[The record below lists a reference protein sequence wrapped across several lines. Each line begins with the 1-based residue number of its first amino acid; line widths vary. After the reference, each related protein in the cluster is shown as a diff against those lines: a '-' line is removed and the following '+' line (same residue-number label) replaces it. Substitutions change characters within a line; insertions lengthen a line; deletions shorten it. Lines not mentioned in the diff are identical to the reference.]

1 MTTFL
6 FQSKQ
11 RCGMRIM
18 FYLPHLVDVSLPLLA
33 SINASPLFTYLL
45 ATARQSEARW
55 ASWRQWCQT
64 ARNCHS
70 HSSVPVVRVSRAN
83 TNCLFMF
90 FLSFFFLLVFPL
102 PFVFITPKW
111 QQQRQQINL
120 RLILVSG
127 KTKEFL
133 FSPSDSA
140 GDIALTVFENWPDG
154 KFVYTYFPVF
164 FLSLFMNANRII
176 IG

>member
-1 MTTFL
+1 
-6 FQSKQ
+6 
-11 RCGMRIM
+11 M

-33 SINASPLFTYLL
+33 STNASPLFTYLL
-45 ATARQSEARW
+45 ATARQSAAVMPNREKLSFAQSPLCVYRE
-55 ASWRQWCQT
+55 QILT
-64 ARNCHS
+64 
-70 HSSVPVVRVSRAN
+70 V
-83 TNCLFMF
+83 CLCFF
-90 FLSFFFLLVFPL
+90 FLSYFFLVFPL

-111 QQQRQQINL
+111 QQQQQRQQINL

-164 FLSLFMNANRII
+164 FLSRFMNANRNI